1 MLLSQGCQAGENNIS
16 VAKMKQFLNE
26 QTRAIERRAGL
37 LSVTENVL
45 IMMVQNSRHFSRE
58 LAWRPKI
65 GHFPECGMGLPQFIV
80 HFNKIGRQI
89 NTKSVAQIEIS
100 QGYHFSKI

>member
-16 VAKMKQFLNE
+16 VVKMKQFLNE

-37 LSVTENVL
+37 LSVTRECTHNDGT
-45 IMMVQNSRHFSRE
+45 NSRHFSRE

-65 GHFPECGMGLPQFIV
+65 GHLPECGMGLPQFILD
-80 HFNKIGRQI
+80 FNKIYR
-89 NTKSVAQIEIS
+89 
-100 QGYHFSKI
+100 